1 MNDYRIGKYK
11 FNRRKTQV
19 IGALVI
25 LAVIVMG
32 GAFRQASYTVENP
45 VPSVITITGDA
56 DTATQVIADTLLTVH
71 ATVDEELYNKY
82 TSGVFTPVARLI
94 SSGSTIAASINLGA
108 DPGIT
113 MAISGSLDVIGV
125 PEGIYTV
132 QIVFDVT
139 EAGEISDA
147 IAGIVIEHAGS
158 PGVTATLFVSGN
170 DPRVGIIDI
179 EVSVNVYPT
188 HWVDRILIKDSDGI
202 DVISEW
208 GVYGSGRVL
217 LVSFDTANYATGHY
231 VVIGE
236 MYEVNLE
243 DGSNTLIASD
253 SETITTDNVGP
264 TNELIT
270 NIYVKLE
277 SGEYSAWPVVK
288 DGTGVLFGTILVEGI
303 VTGDTPT
310 SVYFVIELN
319 GQELNRF
326 VMSVTAVGNYAVEF
340 DTTTLADGN
349 YDMLVE
355 ANFAD
360 GSSIQMSAWSF
371 GVVPGGDGADISNFI
386 MIGLIGLVVV
396 IFVYGFK
403 KREMLYT

>member
-1 MNDYRIGKYK
+1 MNDYRLGKYK
-11 FNRRKTQV
+11 FNRRMTQV

-25 LAVIVMG
+25 IAVIVMG

-56 DTATQVIADTLLTVH
+56 DTVTQVIADILLTVH
-71 ATVDEELYNKY
+71 ATVDEDLYNKY
-82 TSGVFTPVARLI
+82 TSGVFTPVVRLI
-94 SSGSTIAASINLGA
+94 SSGGTIAASINLGA
-108 DPGIT
+108 DPGLT
-113 MAISGSLDVIGV
+113 RAISGSLDVTDV
-125 PEGIYTV
+125 PEGTYTV
-132 QIVFDVT
+132 QIVFDAT
-139 EAGEISDA
+139 DAGEISDA

-179 EVSVNVYPT
+179 EVSADVYPT

-208 GVYGSGRVL
+208 GVYGSGSVL
-217 LVSFDTANYATGHY
+217 LVSFDTANYANGQY

-236 MYEVNLE
+236 IYEVDLA
-243 DGSNTLIASD
+243 DGSNTLVASD
-253 SETITTDNVGP
+253 SKTITTDNVGP
-264 TNELIT
+264 VNELIT

-277 SGEYSAWPVVK
+277 SGEYSSWPIVK

-310 SVYFVIELN
+310 SVYFVVELN